1 VPAERCSA
9 APPIFPVITP
19 VKKAVIPAAGLGTR
33 LLPVTKVL
41 AKELLP
47 VVDRP
52 ASQYVVEE
60 ASAAGITHIIFVV
73 SRSKDDIG
81 RYFAPD
87 ARRLADRDTEN
98 RLAGLDAL
106 LSRVSVS
113 CVYQDEP
120 RGLGHAVLCAR
131 EAVGDEPCLVI
142 LPDDLGQADPPLS
155 AQLLQVYARTGKGVL
170 ALEQIPR
177 QHIHR
182 YGVIAGRQEA
192 PRTYAISDLIEK
204 PPPGTEPSDLA
215 IIGRYVLP
223 PEIFPILSRVQAG
236 AGGEIQLT
244 DGLRILQ
251 QRHGLYGY
259 VFTGRRHDV
268 GTLPGLLETT
278 LRLAYHKPEL
288 RDRLRA
294 VMQELLDEP

>member
-1 VPAERCSA
+1 M
-9 APPIFPVITP
+9 IKP

-41 AKELLP
+41 PKELLL

-60 ASAAGITHIIFVV
+60 ASAAGITHIIFVI
-73 SRSKDDIG
+73 SRSKQDIG

-87 ARRLADRDTEN
+87 EHRLADRDKED
-98 RLAGLDAL
+98 LLSGLNAL
-106 LSRVSVS
+106 LKRVTVS

-120 RGLGHAVLCAR
+120 RGLGHAVLCAQ
-131 EAVGDEPCLVI
+131 EAVGDEPCIVI

-155 AQLLQVYARTGKGVL
+155 AQLLRVYERTGKGVL

-182 YGVIAGRQEA
+182 YGVIAGQQEA
-192 PRTYAISDLIEK
+192 PRTYAISDLVEK
-204 PPPGTEPSDLA
+204 PPPGTEPSNLA
-215 IIGRYVLP
+215 IIGRYILP
-223 PEIFPILSRVQAG
+223 PEIFPILTQLQPG

-244 DGLRILQ
+244 DGLRVLQ

-268 GTLPGLLETT
+268 GTISGLLETT
-278 LRLAYHKPEL
+278 IRLAYHNPGL
-288 RDRLRA
+288 RDRLREIIT
-294 VMQELLDEP
+294 ELADEP

>member
-1 VPAERCSA
+1 MS
-9 APPIFPVITP
+9 TL

-33 LLPVTKVL
+33 LLPATKVL
-41 AKELLP
+41 PKELLL

-52 ASQYVVEE
+52 ASQYAVEE
-60 ASAAGITHIIFVV
+60 ASASGITHIIFVI
-73 SRSKDDIG
+73 SRSKQDIG
-81 RYFAPD
+81 RYFTPD
-87 ARRLADRDTEN
+87 PQRLADRDK
-98 RLAGLDAL
+98 AGLLSGLNAL
-106 LSRVSVS
+106 LERTAVS

-131 EAVGDEPCLVI
+131 EAVGDEPFVVI

-155 AQLLQVYARTGKGVL
+155 AQLLQVYEQTGTGVL

-182 YGVIAGRQEA
+182 YGVIAGHQTA
-192 PRTYAISDLIEK
+192 PRTYAISALVEK
-204 PPPGTEPSDLA
+204 PPPGSEPSDLA

-223 PEIFPILSRVQAG
+223 PDIFSILTQVRPG

-244 DGLRILQ
+244 DGLRVLQ

-268 GTLPGLLETT
+268 GTIPGLLETT
-278 LRLAYHKPEL
+278 IRLAYYNPGL
-288 RDRLRA
+288 RERLRE
-294 VMQELLDEP
+294 VITELADEP

>member
-1 VPAERCSA
+1 MS
-9 APPIFPVITP
+9 TP

-33 LLPVTKVL
+33 LLPATKVL
-41 AKELLP
+41 PKELLP

-52 ASQYVVEE
+52 ASQYALEE
-60 ASAAGITHIIFVV
+60 ASASGITHVIFVI
-73 SRSKDDIG
+73 SRSKQDIR
-81 RYFAPD
+81 RYFTPD
-87 ARRLADRDTEN
+87 AHRLADRDK
-98 RLAGLDAL
+98 AGLLSGLNAL
-106 LSRVSVS
+106 LERVTVS

-131 EAVGDEPCLVI
+131 EAVGDEPFIVI

-155 AQLLQVYARTGKGVL
+155 AQLLRVYERTGTGVL

-182 YGVIAGRQEA
+182 YGVIAGQQTA
-192 PRTYAISDLIEK
+192 PRTYAISDLVEK
-204 PPPGTEPSDLA
+204 PPPGSEPSDLA

-223 PEIFPILSRVQAG
+223 PGMFSILTQVRPGS
-236 AGGEIQLT
+236 GGEIQLT
-244 DGLRILQ
+244 DGLRVLQ

-268 GTLPGLLETT
+268 GTIPGLLETT
-278 LRLAYHKPEL
+278 IRLACHNPSL
-288 RDRLRA
+288 RERLRKLIT
-294 VMQELLDEP
+294 ELADEP